1 MTTERGPLTAAITHP
16 GSSATSASACSTPKS
31 TAIIAP
37 PGGNAPISRPLTA
50 TSLAAS
56 STDST
61 PARQA
66 AATSPTLWPMPN
78 TGRIPLCSNVFP
90 SA

>member
-1 MTTERGPLTAAITHP
+1 MVTERGPLTAAIAHP
-16 GSSATSASACSTPKS
+16 GSSATSASACSTARS

-37 PGGNAPISRPLTA
+37 PEGNEPISRPLTA

-66 AATSPTLWPMPN
+66 AANSPTLWPMPN
-78 TGRIPLCSNVFP
+78 PGLIPLCSNVFP